1 MTVLTIITA
10 WAEWHFRRRY
20 GPTSRLGTGSW
31 YGRLAE
37 WAMGQHSVGC
47 TWTRREEAPVARTVS
62 QTHTHTHM
70 HTRTVSLTYTPCLS
84 HIHTRTMSHTHTH
97 TQLPHPVSRV
107 ACPSLE
113 RAGWHHQGTSRPPA
127 KPMGQR
133 VKSSPPATQ
142 PTAPSWTLGHE
153 GPRVHAPTGNR
164 LGGDL
169 RGALPASMAT

>member
-1 MTVLTIITA
+1 MGPPAGWAQEAGMGDWQSGPWGNTQWAVL
-10 WAEWHFRRRY
+10 
-20 GPTSRLGTGSW
+20 GPGVRKPQW
-31 YGRLAE
+31 PEPCHR
-37 WAMGQHSVGC
+37 HI
-47 TWTRREEAPVARTVS
+47 
-62 QTHTHTHM
+62 HTHTHM

-153 GPRVHAPTGNR
+153 GPHVHAPTGNR

>member
-62 QTHTHTHM
+62 QTHTHTRTCTPELCLS
-70 HTRTVSLTYTPCLS
+70 HTHHVLVTYTPEPC
-84 HIHTRTMSHTHTH
+84 HIPTHTH
-97 TQLPHPVSRV
+97 TAPSPCFPCGLPFPGKGRLAPPGHFSASRKAYGPESQVQSSCYSAHGTQLDPRTRRPP
-107 ACPSLE
+107 C
-113 RAGWHHQGTSRPPA
+113 SRPDWE
-127 KPMGQR
+127 
-133 VKSSPPATQ
+133 PP
-142 PTAPSWTLGHE
+142 G
-153 GPRVHAPTGNR
+153 R
-164 LGGDL
+164 
-169 RGALPASMAT
+169 

>member
-97 TQLPHPVSRV
+97 THSSLTLFPVWLALPWKGQAGTTRALLGLPQ
-107 ACPSLE
+107 SLWARE
-113 RAGWHHQGTSRPPA
+113 
-127 KPMGQR
+127 
-133 VKSSPPATQ
+133 SSPVLLLLSPRHPAGPSDTK
-142 PTAPSWTLGHE
+142 APVFT
-153 GPRVHAPTGNR
+153 PR
-164 LGGDL
+164 LGT
-169 RGALPASMAT
+169 AWEVT